1 MIKSLITI
9 LATTMLLATTLSSA
23 EIIPVWN
30 KTNEAGEIHDMEFL
44 RGEDQFILLAGTA
57 ENSQIQIRETMTGE
71 LVRSFPMNSFHQ
83 PKLAITPDSNR
94 FVLVTGGTDKLGATI
109 ELRDISSFN
118 LIKKDSL
125 INTKDEISGKDLFY
139 VFNQIVIDPIRP
151 YAYLILERTNFT
163 TTLPKDSTFVIVY
176 NYETMQR
183 VKDLTP
189 IGFGA
194 EYISQLT
201 VSKDGK
207 YLATLNDGKAY
218 LKVWDLET
226 YEEIRSVKLYD
237 DNLPNLDWWCESK
250 DIEFSETNSEDI
262 YFSGYFPGDG
272 IEFVQNGLYKYFVD
286 SEIVSL
292 KFAYSGEFIVFK
304 QEENIYINSGGN
316 DKILSNDGIDYILE
330 IDSDLLNFPSS
341 IKVIYSE
348 LNEVFVGTSIFN
360 SGSIK
365 YDSQTSITTKYDE
378 EITISPNPTTSS
390 LKIELG
396 NKALI
401 NSYEITDANG
411 KQVLSGSNSL
421 SSSVSIDVESLLV
434 GVYIIELTTS
444 SGDVVTDKFV
454 KE

>member
-1 MIKSLITI
+1 MIKFLITI
-9 LATTMLLATTLSSA
+9 LATTMLLAATLSSA

-151 YAYLILERTNFT
+151 YAYVILEHTNFT
-163 TTLPKDSTFVIVY
+163 TTLPKDSTFVIIY

-183 VKDLTP
+183 LKDLTP

-194 EYISQLT
+194 EYISQIA

-218 LKVWDLET
+218 LTVWNLET
-226 YEEIRSVKLYD
+226 YEEMSSVKLWD
-237 DNLPNLDWWCESK
+237 EDLTDNWCESK
-250 DIEFSETNSEDI
+250 DIDFSETNSDLI
-262 YFSGYFPGDG
+262 YFSGIYPKKNIDNTS
-272 IEFVQNGLYKYFVD
+272 IYKYFVTENSTSNEYD
-286 SEIVSL
+286 FE
-292 KFAYSGEFIVFK
+292 FGPGEFIIK
-304 QEENIYINSGGN
+304 TKSDKLLITSGLFFTYYDISKDSIILFRKEDNDFPFSKNLIFSDKHHILIGN
-316 DKILSNDGIDYILE
+316 RFSN
-330 IDSDLLNFPSS
+330 
-341 IKVIYSE
+341 V
-348 LNEVFVGTSIFN
+348 
-360 SGSIK
+360 GSIK
-365 YDSQTSITTKYDE
+365 FDDLSIVDHEGKA
-378 EITISPNPTTSS
+378 EIIISPNPTTSS
-390 LKIELG
+390 LKIEIG
-396 NKALI
+396 NEGLI
-401 NSYEITDANG
+401 TSYKVTDANG
-411 KQVLSGSNSL
+411 KQVLSGSNSP
-421 SSSVSIDVESLLV
+421 STSVSIDVESLLV